1 MRRHDHPLF
10 SQLEANGRFHR
21 DSRLGRLFHPGTVS
35 YREISATDSVHL
47 SVTGE
52 NRVSVHVDRV
62 SPLLV
67 RAGGRARYSV
77 CRAVA
82 HNATVLADVVGRLV
96 RRQPS
101 DHRCHLDCEIVWVP
115 DDELDSED
123 YEECEESDESEAEP
137 EVAVA

>member
-1 MRRHDHPLF
+1 MSRHARPLF
-10 SQLEANGRFHR
+10 QELESSGRFHR

-35 YREISATDSVHL
+35 YREISEIDSVHL
-47 SVTGE
+47 SVTSE

-67 RAGGRARYSV
+67 SKGGQARYSL

-82 HNATVLADVVGRLV
+82 HNATVLAEVVCRLV

-101 DHRCHLDCEIVWVP
+101 VHRCHLDCEIVWVP
-115 DDELDSED
+115 DDDLDGFED
-123 YEECEESDESEAEP
+123 CFEDD
-137 EVAVA
+137 AVA